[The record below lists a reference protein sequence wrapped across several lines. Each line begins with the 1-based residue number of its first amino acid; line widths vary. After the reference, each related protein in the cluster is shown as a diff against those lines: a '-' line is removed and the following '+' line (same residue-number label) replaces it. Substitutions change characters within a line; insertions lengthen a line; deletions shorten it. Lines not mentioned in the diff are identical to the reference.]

1 MRIRTV
7 KPEFWV
13 SESIG
18 RLSREARLL
27 FIGLWS
33 FADDSGR
40 SRGAFPA
47 ISGALFPYDDDA
59 IQLIP
64 GWFAELEREGM
75 VFRYKAEDGN
85 TYYQLPNWLKHQK
98 IEKPSAS
105 KFPAFTE
112 SSPNIH
118 RILPEGYP
126 LDQGSGIRDQG
137 PMEQGSG
144 DARGGADAPAL
155 ATEKLKRDKFEKPT
169 LEEMI
174 QHGTEIGLPKEE
186 SEACWS
192 HYESNGWMVGR
203 NKMKNW
209 KASMVSWRRRW
220 SANGAQSL
228 FNSSGHTNT
237 ANGRGGAVKAQGEIS
252 ASMQAV
258 LLTKQLDEVSNKMTV
273 IKDTYSGL
281 QSWSESD
288 KEKYNALLAR
298 KKELKAKLGIQV

>member
-1 MRIRTV
+1 MRIRSI

-59 IQLIP
+59 IQLLP
-64 GWFAELEREGM
+64 EWFTELEREGM

-112 SSPNIH
+112 SSPKIH

-126 LDQGSGIRDQG
+126 LEQGTGSR
-137 PMEQGSG
+137 EQGSLEQGAG
-144 DARGGADAPAL
+144 DANGCAEAPAP
-155 ATEKLKRDKFEKPT
+155 ATEKPKREKFKEPT

-186 SEACWS
+186 SEACWNY
-192 HYESNGWMVGR
+192 YESNGWMVGR

-209 KASMVSWRRRW
+209 RAAMVNWRRKW
-220 SANGAQSL
+220 SANGAPSL
-228 FNSSGHTNT
+228 FNGSSHTNT
-237 ANGRGGAVKAQGEIS
+237 ASGHVGALKPKGELS
-252 ASMQAV
+252 AGMQV
-258 LLTKQLDEVSNKMTV
+258 MIWKEEVEECTKQMRSIKNSYDAHQDMTQE
-273 IKDTYSGL
+273 DA
-281 QSWSESD
+281 D
-288 KEKYNALLAR
+288 RHNRFLAR
-298 KKELKAKLGIQV
+298 KLELKQLIASKV